1 MSLSINDRP
10 LVRRVKEGHFA
21 KLAKVTVGKV
31 VVGWLSFRRFL
42 SVSFFIYKS
51 FEIRRQHVSRD
62 ASAINAFRYWN
73 MILFYRR
80 TRCVSTSERRKR
92 CFEFVRSRVRT
103 QPFSK
108 KNQVTKV
115 CANFFALKETP
126 WYSRR
131 KSLAFLYER
140 TLLVRRLE
148 ETRRYRKVIDRKAK
162 RDKTD

>member
-10 LVRRVKEGHFA
+10 LVRCVEEGRFA
-21 KLAKVTVGKV
+21 KPVQVGKV
-31 VVGWLSFRRFL
+31 AWLSFCRFL

-62 ASAINAFRYWN
+62 ASAINVFRYWN
-73 MILFYRR
+73 MILVSRR
-80 TRCVSTSERRKR
+80 TRFVSTSERRKR
-92 CFEFVRSRVRT
+92 CFGLMRPRVRT

-126 WYSRR
+126 WWYSRR

-140 TLLVRRLE
+140 TLLVRRLK
-148 ETRRYRKVIDRKAK
+148 RLDVIAK
-162 RDKTD
+162 